1 MLPQPNFGRDR
12 DPGKGA
18 PEPGGDDPN
27 AKPRKVLRLQIALW
41 VQVVSA
47 VVAGNILAFYAFS
60 LRSATLAELTDIYEG
75 ADIEDPAE
83 TASQAHDLYQST
95 NFLASNLA
103 IAGFAL
109 VAAIIAAMCAIR
121 FKTRQ
126 KSVRWWAV
134 GATAILFIVGMF
146 MSTVFGLYVA
156 PWVFASVLAL
166 WWLFSSDIRYWMDG
180 GAAPEKPEPRAK
192 RDAVEK
198 GTVENDSVEKG
209 ADED

>member
-18 PEPGGDDPN
+18 PEPEGDDPN
-27 AKPRKVLRLQIALW
+27 AKPKKVLRLQIALW

-60 LRSATLAELTDIYEG
+60 LRSATMDELTEIYES
-75 ADIEDPAE
+75 AEIDDPAG
-83 TASQAHDLYQST
+83 TAQTAHDLYQST

-134 GATAILFIVGMF
+134 GATAVLFIVGMF

-180 GAAPEKPEPRAK
+180 GAAPEPEPRRK
-192 RDAVEK
+192 QQDA
-198 GTVENDSVEKG
+198 
-209 ADED
+209 AED